1 MKFKYTGIIASA
13 IFALGFSSCLD
24 LDTAPLDQKSDAT
37 MWQTTDD
44 AMAGVSILYKILP
57 DAMWLTPQDI
67 YTDNAVYGIKWA
79 AGNRAHGTWSVD
91 DFDWADE
98 YTYIRYA
105 NLVFANIDRVQDIS
119 ESDRNNILGQAHF
132 FRAYIYGELIKQFG
146 DVPYIDKPLEL
157 SEQDDITREDWE
169 VVYNKMIEDYDKAI
183 QLLPA
188 TTSDGRV
195 NKAVAYGFK
204 ARHALYFAN
213 PDCQHYIASG
223 YQTAADC
230 AKAIM
235 DMGVYELYDGNYSG
249 TAKDYTGKYAEMFW
263 GLNMLNSKEALICQS
278 SIASLNQGSYY
289 IGFSAFPTIGWG
301 GTNPTQ
307 GFVDCFE

>member
-57 DAMWLTPQDI
+57 DAMWLTPEDI

-146 DVPYIDKPLEL
+146 DVPYID
-157 SEQDDITREDWE
+157 
-169 VVYNKMIEDYDKAI
+169 
-183 QLLPA
+183 
-188 TTSDGRV
+188 
-195 NKAVAYGFK
+195 
-204 ARHALYFAN
+204 
-213 PDCQHYIASG
+213 
-223 YQTAADC
+223 
-230 AKAIM
+230 
-235 DMGVYELYDGNYSG
+235 
-249 TAKDYTGKYAEMFW
+249 
-263 GLNMLNSKEALICQS
+263 
-278 SIASLNQGSYY
+278 
-289 IGFSAFPTIGWG
+289 
-301 GTNPTQ
+301 
-307 GFVDCFE
+307 